1 MKKITMITTL
11 FLLVLSATFADK
23 VISADQLSAGAKD
36 FISKTFPGK
45 KVQYVEADFNS
56 YEIVLNDGTEIDMA
70 TSGEWETIKSY
81 AGVPASVIPS
91 AITTYVNTNFPDTL
105 IIEIES
111 NWNNYELKLANQWEL
126 YFGKDGK
133 FLGQKFDD

>member
-1 MKKITMITTL
+1 
-11 FLLVLSATFADK
+11 
-23 VISADQLSAGAKD
+23 
-36 FISKTFPGK
+36 
-45 KVQYVEADFNS
+45 
-56 YEIVLNDGTEIDMA
+56 MA

-81 AGVPASVIPS
+81 TGVPASVIPS
-91 AITTYVNTNFPDTL
+91 AIATYVNTNYPDTL